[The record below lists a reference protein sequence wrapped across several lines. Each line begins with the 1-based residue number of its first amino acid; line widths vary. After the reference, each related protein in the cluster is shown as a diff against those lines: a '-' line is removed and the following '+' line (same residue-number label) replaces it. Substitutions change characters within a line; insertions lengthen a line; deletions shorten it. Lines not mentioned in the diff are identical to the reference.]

1 MVQKQERLKSPE
13 VTSATQAES
22 SQTIRDFQS
31 ARGYSLQVK
40 IKIYVKIKVKQV
52 EEELKEA
59 IKKSIEGTTST
70 TDEKRFQR
78 KISQKEESIKV
89 SEQDEEWVEKK
100 IPQTTKEYVPW
111 AVIKSKDQ
119 EG

>member
-40 IKIYVKIKVKQV
+40 IKIYVKIKVKQ
-52 EEELKEA
+52 ELKEA
-59 IKKSIEGTTST
+59 IKKSIEGTAST